1 MKEEEKLEKCI
12 KELKKPIENR
22 DHSFIIDYIKTLESF
37 MNLIQERNE
46 DTEDIII
53 KISKIMNLQTNI
65 TNDLIIQYGERG
77 NFFYIILKGT
87 IAILVPKFTEYY
99 MNEEQFI
106 FYLLKLRKNNQREL
120 VNQCIKY
127 NGIHFSYLNDYL
139 MDLVFQKNHAL

>member
-99 MNEEQFI
+99 MNEEDFLMHL
-106 FYLLKLRKNNQREL
+106 FKLKRFNQNELIIRCLRQNSLFFSIPNENFDDFLKN
-120 VNQCIKY
+120 
-127 NGIHFSYLNDYL
+127 F
-139 MDLVFQKNHAL
+139 